1 MPTAART
8 SRAIPTKLRFGSRY
22 PAKESA
28 EVNTTS
34 AATTRSKTPATR
46 AACFSARTSSPPER
60 KPQRTT
66 IADISSTTLSPP
78 KARRAGLCALQAAP
92 SAITVSATIQTMER
106 TSNRRMRRRTSDD
119 TAWSAIFSFD
129 CASDCFLILHPYR
142 IGRGLLTC
150 FAISIHS
157 AQSRTQP
164 LSPQERKSRDTLQL
178 PGATPKWASA
188 PGRPR
193 GRVPGRPARQ
203 QCRPAAVRFLCAKVE
218 RPRQRDWSH
227 RLHGVGAGQQK
238 RTLRH
243 AGCHRSFF
251 LSHSPRGSA
260 PGTVVHTQDI
270 RRYYGEFGP
279 WTGMAPDGSPL
290 LVRDISSEEVY
301 ALDLQLP

>member
-60 KPQRTT
+60 KRQRTT

-178 PGATPKWASA
+178 PGATAAIWSPSTPTMSTCCCTISLRKSGASSSKRLV
-188 PGRPR
+188 PSVTWSGRRTAKAYSSTRWVSPILLSFAFTSR
-193 GRVPGRPARQ
+193 ISAGNRRP
-203 QCRPAAVRFLCAKVE
+203 
-218 RPRQRDWSH
+218 
-227 RLHGVGAGQQK
+227 
-238 RTLRH
+238 H
-243 AGCHRSFF
+243 AGH
-251 LSHSPRGSA
+251 
-260 PGTVVHTQDI
+260 
-270 RRYYGEFGP
+270 
-279 WTGMAPDGSPL
+279 SPL
-290 LVRDISSEEVY
+290 LRRVRP
-301 ALDLQLP
+301 LDRHGSRRLPSPRPRHQQRRGLRPRPPASLATA